1 MNIYRYP
8 NSKLLGNLPCGK
20 TPTPQKW
27 LKLGAPYNTPVYT
40 NTPNENCGKG
50 GCEVTGTRF
59 KDADNELVLTRETL
73 KKGNNR
79 IFIEKEG
86 IIVTPVANP
95 KTYNGVITPFRAL
108 MNAGD
113 VKGANNKYIANS
125 ELAAQLEGTLN
136 SDPIYYKPINQVS
149 SVKRASNQAAVKMSG
164 YLPRSSVNTIN
175 DLKTFAPEGGN
186 KIANWT
192 GNPRFVYD
200 GSDYVKFK
208 KLQANNRNYNDITYG
223 GDRNNASQVARARVR
238 H

>member
-59 KDADNELVLTRETL
+59 KDADNELVLNREIL
-73 KKGNNR
+73 RKGNNR
-79 IFIEKEG
+79 IVDGVNKDK
-86 IIVTPVANP
+86 VYTPNIP
-95 KTYNGVITPFRAL
+95 DQTYQSITPFRAL

-113 VKGANNKYIANS
+113 VGNANNKYNS
-125 ELAAQLEGTLN
+125 NNNLSKMVEQDLFM
-136 SDPIYYKPINQVS
+136 DKIYLSPSNQVS
-149 SVKRASNQAAVKMSG
+149 SVRRASNQAAVKKSG
-164 YLPRSSVNTIN
+164 ILPKSNLNSVEEAI
-175 DLKTFAPEGGN
+175 KKAPEGG
-186 KIANWT
+186 ARVALWT
-192 GNPRFVYD
+192 GNPKFVYD

-208 KLQANNRNYNDITYG
+208 KLQANNRNFNDITYG
-223 GDRNNASQVARARVR
+223 GDRNNASQVAKSRVR